1 MGASM
6 RRIGILIFS
15 LCIAL
20 GAPGQGASAS
30 RIKDIASV
38 NGLRGDHL
46 IGYGLVVGL
55 GGTGDGKRTGFTTH
69 SMAGMMEK
77 FGITLD
83 AAEIRMKN
91 VAAVMVT
98 AELPPGSR
106 AGGELD
112 VTVSSLGDASSL
124 EGGVLLMTPLLREVD
139 GEQYAVAQGPLS
151 IGGYNVDSGGGN
163 SSRKN
168 NSNVGRIP
176 GGGTLSRDFPGEY
189 IRDNRIDLVLYS
201 PDFTTAANVAE
212 QVNEGLGEGIARARD
227 ASRISVWIPK
237 ERQYDCIAFLS
248 SIENLEVSTDQA
260 ARVVINERTGTVV
273 VGQHVTIKDVA
284 IAHGNLN
291 VEIKTS
297 LGASQPAPFGQGRSL
312 LVPDVQ
318 TQIQDSSGRLSMI
331 EDGNTVQKVAQ
342 ALNEL
347 GVSPRDMIS
356 IFQALKEAGA
366 LEAELVIM

>member
-1 MGASM
+1 MRTARTDIMILFALAVLLPGAAGAS
-6 RRIGILIFS
+6 RV
-15 LCIAL
+15 
-20 GAPGQGASAS
+20 
-30 RIKDIASV
+30 KDIARV
-38 NGLRGDHL
+38 NGIQGDPL

-55 GGTGDGKRTGFTTH
+55 GGTGDGNRTGFTGH
-69 SMAGMMEK
+69 SLAGMMEK

-83 AAEIRMKN
+83 AEQIRMKN

-98 AELPPGSR
+98 AQLTPGSR
-106 AGGELD
+106 SGGRLD

-124 EGGVLLMTPLLREVD
+124 EGGILLMTPLLRQSD
-139 GEQYAVAQGPLS
+139 GAQYAVAQGPLS
-151 IGGYNVDSGGGN
+151 TGGYNVDGGEGN

-168 NSNVGRIP
+168 NSNVGSIP
-176 GGGTLSRDFPGEY
+176 GGATLMRDYPGEF
-189 IRDNRIDLVLYS
+189 IRDNRVDLVLYS
-201 PDFTTAANVAE
+201 PDFTTAAKLAE
-212 QVNEGLGEGIARARD
+212 KVNEHMGAGLAEAMD

-237 ERQYDCIAFLS
+237 DRRYE
-248 SIENLEVSTDQA
+248 SIGFISEVENLEISTDSA

-291 VEIKTS
+291 VEIRTGYS
-297 LGASQPAPFGQGRSL
+297 ASQPAPFGQGMSL

-318 TQIQDSSGRLSMI
+318 TNIQDSSGQLTMV
-331 EDGNTVQKVAQ
+331 EHGNTVEKVAQ

-356 IFQALKEAGA
+356 IFQALKAAGA
-366 LEAELVIM
+366 LEAELVIL

>member
-1 MGASM
+1 MRKLLFLNLTTLLLIAASLPGAE
-6 RRIGILIFS
+6 
-15 LCIAL
+15 
-20 GAPGQGASAS
+20 AS
-30 RIKDIASV
+30 RIKDIARV
-38 NGLRGDHL
+38 NGLQGDHL

-69 SMAGMMEK
+69 SVAGMMEK

-83 AAEIRMKN
+83 ADEIRMKN

-98 AELPPGSR
+98 AQLTPGSR
-106 AGGELD
+106 AGGQID
-112 VTVSSLGDASSL
+112 VTVSSVGDASSL
-124 EGGVLLMTPLLREVD
+124 EGGILLMTPLLRESD

-151 IGGYNVDSGGGN
+151 IGGYNVEGGEGN

-176 GGGTLSRDFPGEY
+176 SGATLSRDFPGQY
-189 IRDNRIDLVLYS
+189 IRDNRVDLVLYS
-201 PDFTTAANVAE
+201 PDFTTASNVAAK
-212 QVNEGLGEGIARARD
+212 VNERLGAGLAQARD

-237 ERQYDCIAFLS
+237 DYQYDNIGFIS
-248 SIENLEVSTDQA
+248 SLENLEVSTDRA

-291 VEIKTS
+291 VEIKT
-297 LGASQPAPFGQGRSL
+297 GYTASQPAPFGQGRSL
-312 LVPDVQ
+312 LVPDVS
-318 TQIQDSSGRLSMI
+318 TQVQDSSGQLAMV
-331 EDGNTVQKVAQ
+331 ENGNTVEKVAQ

-356 IFQALKEAGA
+356 IFQALKAAGA
-366 LEAELVIM
+366 LEAELLIM